1 MKKLVYVIGV
11 MLAVCSCQ
19 VRHDHSKHMQ
29 QVRVPV
35 DSAQKNY
42 VDEDRAKAAAEA
54 KDDEGIFVMPEEP
67 KGNNLTRKTSA
78 NAEDE
83 IERMMKGEDTS
94 AE

>member
-1 MKKLVYVIGV
+1 MKKLVYVVGV
-11 MLAVCSCQ
+11 MLVVCSCQ

-67 KGNNLTRKTSA
+67 KGSNLTRKTSA

>member
-1 MKKLVYVIGV
+1 MKKLVYIVGV

-67 KGNNLTRKTSA
+67 KGSNLTRKTSA

>member
-1 MKKLVYVIGV
+1 MRKLMYVVGV

-67 KGNNLTRKTSA
+67 KGSNLTRKTSA

>member
-1 MKKLVYVIGV
+1 MKKLVFVVGV
-11 MLAVCSCQ
+11 LLVVCSCH

-35 DSAQKNY
+35 DSAQRNY

-54 KDDEGIFVMPEEP
+54 KDDDGIYVMPEEP
-67 KGNNLTRKTSA
+67 TQGTLTKKAST
-78 NAEDE
+78 NVEDE
-83 IERMMKGEDTS
+83 IERMMKGEDMG

>member
-1 MKKLVYVIGV
+1 MKKLVYFVGV

-54 KDDEGIFVMPEEP
+54 KEDEGIYVMPEEP
-67 KGNNLTRKTSA
+67 KHGDLTRKAST
-78 NAEDE
+78 NVEDE

>member
-1 MKKLVYVIGV
+1 MKKLVYIVGV

>member
-1 MKKLVYVIGV
+1 MKKLVYVVGV

-67 KGNNLTRKTSA
+67 KGSNLTRKTSA

>member
-1 MKKLVYVIGV
+1 MKKLVYVVGV
-11 MLAVCSCQ
+11 LLVVCSCQ

-42 VDEDRAKAAAEA
+42 VDEDRVKAAAEA
-54 KDDEGIFVMPEEP
+54 KDDEGVYVMPEEP
-67 KGNNLTRKTSA
+67 KRGALTKKPSA
-78 NAEDE
+78 NVEDE
-83 IERMMKGEDTS
+83 IERMMKGEDTC

>member
-1 MKKLVYVIGV
+1 MRKLMYVVGV

>member
-1 MKKLVYVIGV
+1 MKKLVYVVGV

-67 KGNNLTRKTSA
+67 KGNNLTRKTFA

>member
-1 MKKLVYVIGV
+1 MKKLVYVVGV

>member
-1 MKKLVYVIGV
+1 MKKLVYVVGV

-67 KGNNLTRKTSA
+67 KGSNLTRKTSA

-94 AE
+94 GE

>member
-1 MKKLVYVIGV
+1 MKKLVYVVGV

-42 VDEDRAKAAAEA
+42 VDEDRAKAAEEA